1 MGWPKG
7 KPRKPRLGT
16 DTATRVPHESS
27 SNTADVWKEIKHFTP
42 REFTCKCHGFC
53 DHPSAISIELVEKLD
68 TIRHRIAMPVTIV
81 SGTRC
86 ERQNRLMGGDPHSA
100 HLAKSGVSHAVDIR
114 CPDSAFRFAF
124 LNQAFPLFNRI
135 GIGKYV
141 IHVDDDPE
149 LPPNVVWV
157 Y

>member
-16 DTATRVPHESS
+16 DTAKTAPRGSTRGTVHS
-27 SNTADVWKEIKHFTP
+27 WKRIRHFTP
-42 REFTCKCHGFC
+42 REFTCKCHGLC
-53 DHPSAISIELVEKLD
+53 DHPCAISMELVEKLD
-68 TIRHRIAMPVTIV
+68 RIRQRIDMPVRIV

-86 ERQNRLMGGDPHSA
+86 ERQNRMVGGDPRSA
-100 HLAKSGVSHAVDIR
+100 HLARNGVSHAADIH
-114 CPDSAFRFAF
+114 CADSAFRFAF
-124 LNQAFPLFNRI
+124 LKQAFSLFNRI
-135 GIGKYV
+135 GVGKDF

-149 LPPNVVWV
+149 LPPNLIWV